1 MLNSTFI
8 QKKIEMFNVC
18 DEMNLSWT
26 RFFRR
31 FSKTNVFEIF
41 KSIMSIVN
49 NSLIA
54 QFKNIHEYSFK
65 SNQIKII

>member
-8 QKKIEMFNVC
+8 QKKIEIFNVC

-26 RFFRR
+26 RFFQR
-31 FSKTNVFEIF
+31 FSKTNVLEIF
-41 KSIMSIVN
+41 KLIMSIAN

-54 QFKNIHEYSFK
+54 QFEDIHEYSFK